1 MAQAKTETDTIDMLK
16 DWYQGAAVADGE
28 WRKQALESYQFYTG
42 IRQWDPDIVAALEKA
57 GRPALTINR
66 ILPTINLLC
75 GHQRQSRS
83 DITLYARKGGTAP
96 VAALG
101 TELIKHTMDGCLG
114 QYQLSDAFADGLI
127 CGKGWIETE
136 VVYTEDPDTGELE
149 VRKVSP
155 FSMLEDQA
163 NLAYDLNRG
172 SFVFKVYWMDRRELE
187 LQYPKKAAD
196 LPAATEASD
205 WAGEGR
211 QVEDDRLDYEETAGI
226 EGGGETDEDRH
237 GRQYR
242 VRECWYKRYERVLS
256 LVHLPTMN
264 LRRLKKRDVPTVKAA
279 IIRQPE
285 LRQEFRLVERISPVL
300 HQVVVVGDTV
310 LEQKEDPLEGI
321 VRFPFFRYCPYWVDG
336 FVFGVVENLK
346 GAQRELNKRR
356 SQVLHNANQT
366 ANSGWKVAKK
376 GNDEAMRKLE
386 QYGST
391 PGVTLDESDYGGKF
405 DKIEP
410 NKLDQAHFLLAEKAG
425 DDIKEISGVNPDL
438 TGTNPHASESGKARI
453 VRQTAGLMVSE
464 IVFDNFDRTQ
474 AGVGEFLWE
483 IIRTSDV
490 YSEQEITAV
499 AQESSLKDFLR
510 TDEATGEVV
519 VDLSPLRNWDQG
531 RYGVRVAAGKAAPTV
546 RIAQFEQMLEAVKAG
561 LPIPARF
568 LIELSDL
575 PNKEQILEEL
585 RALSQTQAKGAAQG
599 AVA

>member
-1 MAQAKTETDTIDMLK
+1 
-16 DWYQGAAVADGE
+16 
-28 WRKQALESYQFYTG
+28 
-42 IRQWDPDIVAALEKA
+42 
-57 GRPALTINR
+57 
-66 ILPTINLLC
+66 
-75 GHQRQSRS
+75 
-83 DITLYARKGGTAP
+83 
-96 VAALG
+96 
-101 TELIKHTMDGCLG
+101 
-114 QYQLSDAFADGLI
+114 
-127 CGKGWIETE
+127 
-136 VVYTEDPDTGELE
+136 
-149 VRKVSP
+149 
-155 FSMLEDQA
+155 
-163 NLAYDLNRG
+163 
-172 SFVFKVYWMDRRELE
+172 
-187 LQYPKKAAD
+187 
-196 LPAATEASD
+196 
-205 WAGEGR
+205 
-211 QVEDDRLDYEETAGI
+211 
-226 EGGGETDEDRH
+226 
-237 GRQYR
+237 
-242 VRECWYKRYERVLS
+242 
-256 LVHLPTMN
+256 MN

-391 PGVTLDESDYGGKF
+391 PGVTLDESDYGGKL